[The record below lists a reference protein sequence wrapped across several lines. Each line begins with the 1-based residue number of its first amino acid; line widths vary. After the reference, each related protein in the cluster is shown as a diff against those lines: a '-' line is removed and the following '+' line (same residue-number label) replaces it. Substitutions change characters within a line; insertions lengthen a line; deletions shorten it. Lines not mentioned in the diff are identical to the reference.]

1 MLVQLTKAPI
11 LGAIGLCLALGAC
24 VSGGDI
30 MQETSRSLA
39 RTAVDAA
46 AGKYLPG
53 VTVTPYTDCVINNAS
68 TSELLQLAQ
77 AAGAGAAQEIAT
89 AAYPTVKTIAGR
101 SDTAKCFLSTL
112 SGPDLL
118 ATQGLDL
125 GGL

>member
-1 MLVQLTKAPI
+1 MRALGLLTI
-11 LGAIGLCLALGAC
+11 CLALGAC

-30 MQETSRSLA
+30 VQETTRSLA
-39 RTAVDAA
+39 RTAVDTA

-53 VTVTPYTDCVINNAS
+53 VNVTPYTDCVINNAS

-77 AAGAGAAQEIAT
+77 AAGAGAAQEIA
-89 AAYPTVKTIAGR
+89 AQAFPIVKTIAGR
-101 SDTAKCFLSTL
+101 SDTAKCFVSTL
-112 SGPDLL
+112 STADLL

>member
-1 MLVQLTKAPI
+1 MRKLVLTAF
-11 LGAIGLCLALGAC
+11 CLALGAC

-30 MQETSRSLA
+30 VQDTTRSLA
-39 RTAVDAA
+39 RTAVNAA
-46 AGKYLPG
+46 AGKYVPG
-53 VTVTPYTDCVINNAS
+53 VNVTPYTDCVINNAS
-68 TSELLQLAQ
+68 TGELLQLAQ

-112 SGPDLL
+112 SAADLL

>member
-1 MLVQLTKAPI
+1 MRK
-11 LGAIGLCLALGAC
+11 LGLLSACLALGAC
-24 VSGGDI
+24 VSGRDI
-30 MQETSRSLA
+30 MQDTTRSLA
-39 RTAVDAA
+39 RNAVDAA
-46 AGKYLPG
+46 AARYVPG
-53 VTVTPYTDCVINNAS
+53 VNVTPYTDCVINNAS

-89 AAYPTVKTIAGR
+89 QAYPVVKTIAAR
-101 SDTAKCFLSTL
+101 SETSKCFLSTL